1 MQSLEMEGGNVVCP
15 IRRTARNVSHEKKEE
30 EKPKINVLRGKQETA
45 PPIHFLQGTKHE
57 ELRGCFGLMMCS
69 IRRSSPN
76 LETQIRQLW
85 GVSGNRQR

>member
-30 EKPKINVLRGKQETA
+30 EKPKINVLRGKQQTA

-57 ELRGCFGLMMCS
+57 
-69 IRRSSPN
+69 
-76 LETQIRQLW
+76 
-85 GVSGNRQR
+85 